1 MRTLLA
7 AIALAGVVGACDAR
21 AAQEQKTATVYT
33 ATVKIDD
40 V

>member
-1 MRTLLA
+1 MRVVLTAL
-7 AIALAGVVGACDAR
+7 ALAGIVSACDAT
-21 AAQEQKTATVYT
+21 AAQEKKAAAVYT

>member
-7 AIALAGVVGACDAR
+7 AIALVGVLSACDAT
-21 AAQEQKTATVYT
+21 AAQEKTAATVYT